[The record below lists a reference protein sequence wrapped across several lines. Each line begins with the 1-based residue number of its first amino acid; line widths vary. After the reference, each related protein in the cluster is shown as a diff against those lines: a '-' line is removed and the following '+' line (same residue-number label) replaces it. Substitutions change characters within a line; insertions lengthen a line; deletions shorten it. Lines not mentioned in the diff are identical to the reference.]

1 MTIESTSTQAKLLA
15 RFLREKGLA
24 TLTHSQALE
33 ALAHAQNLK
42 SHNVLAAKSK
52 PAIETPPMDAHAQAT
67 ALLRQAIALG
77 LNVGD
82 ALTIFAESRT
92 PVELMYLEAAQE
104 LGSEGDLEF
113 DDNACVS
120 LGDDKGAYVMS
131 WTWVSLDRIPMP
143 DNPVLPF
150 LMNFESIGLDI
161 GEEDYRQIPITDLDL
176 NDEALELLQKGEQQP
191 ASTWL
196 VRSKKADEAKAFE
209 LTVEDFSTLK
219 LNKKGDCYEG
229 TAKGTSLFLEF
240 FAD

>member
-42 SHNVLAAKSK
+42 SHNVLAAQSK
-52 PAIETPPMDAHAQAT
+52 AAIDTAAPSVHEQAM

-82 ALTIFAESRT
+82 ALTTFAESRT
-92 PVELMYLEAAQE
+92 PVELMYLETARG
-104 LGSEGDLEF
+104 LGSEGELEF

-131 WTWVSLDRIPMP
+131 WSWVSLGDIPMP
-143 DNPVLPF
+143 DNATLS
-150 LMNFESIGLDI
+150 LSMNYESIGLDI
-161 GEEDYRQIPITDLDL
+161 GEEEYRQIPITDLEL
-176 NDEALELLQKGEQQP
+176 NDEALESLQNGKNQP
-191 ASTWL
+191 ADTWL
-196 VRSKKADEAKAFE
+196 VRSKKADKAKPFE
-209 LTVEDFSTLK
+209 LTVADFNTLK

-229 TAKGTSLFLEF
+229 TTKGIPLFLEF
-240 FAD
+240 FAT